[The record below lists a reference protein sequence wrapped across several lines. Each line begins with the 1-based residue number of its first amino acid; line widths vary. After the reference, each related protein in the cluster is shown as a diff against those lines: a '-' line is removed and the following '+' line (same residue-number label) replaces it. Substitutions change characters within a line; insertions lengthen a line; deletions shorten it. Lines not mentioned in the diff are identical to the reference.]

1 MGGTEKFGHIQ
12 AMSDLTLLCIHGY
25 PLDHRMWGPLA
36 ERLERVRS
44 CHVVAPDL
52 RGRGSSRWPAAD
64 VHAMSLFADDL
75 AADLKS
81 LVPGEAPFLLCGLSM
96 GGYVSFEFL
105 RRHGGR
111 LRNRLKGLVLCDTR
125 ATGDDDAGRAK
136 RKEAIEAVRRNGI
149 LAAFEAMAP
158 KLLSPQSKG
167 TTAEALVR
175 EMILATPPATAMGDL
190 AGLALRS
197 DAFDVLGAFDR
208 PVLVVCGDDDA
219 ITPVAD
225 AEAMATACRNAPFVR
240 LLTVPK
246 AGHMAPLENP
256 DDVAGAI
263 GDLISRLPA

>member
-1 MGGTEKFGHIQ
+1 MGGAEKFGHVQ
-12 AMSDLTLLCIHGY
+12 AMNELTLLCIHGY

-44 CHVVAPDL
+44 CRVVAPDL
-52 RGRGSSRWPAAD
+52 RGRGASSWPAAD

-75 AADLKS
+75 AADLKA
-81 LVPGEAPFLLCGLSM
+81 LVPGDAPFLLCGLSM

-105 RRHGGR
+105 RRHGGKLRDR
-111 LRNRLKGLVLCDTR
+111 LRGLVLCDTR
-125 ATGDDDAGRAK
+125 ATGDDDAGRVK
-136 RKEAIEAVRRNGI
+136 RKEAIEAIRRNGI
-149 LAAFEAMAP
+149 GAAFEAMAP
-158 KLLSPQSKG
+158 KLLSPKSKG
-167 TTAEALVR
+167 TPAEALVR

-225 AEAMATACRNAPFVR
+225 AEAMAAACGNAPFVR
-240 LLTVPK
+240 LLTVPR

-256 DDVAGAI
+256 DEIAGAI
-263 GDLISRLPA
+263 VDLISRLRA